1 MKQLADQSPLCDA
14 GTQSRFVFSFNE
26 VEEQRL
32 IKVHFIVKHENLISS
47 YLQEANVQ
55 FIGAHTMIAAT
66 ANDQPT
72 NSLHRL
78 YYRLE
83 NGISFPTSE
92 KEDDLEISD
101 KA

>member
-1 MKQLADQSPLCDA
+1 MNQLADQSPLCDA
-14 GTQSRFVFSFNE
+14 GTQSRFVFSFKE
-26 VEEQRL
+26 VEKQRL
-32 IKVHFIVKHENLISS
+32 LISS

>member
-1 MKQLADQSPLCDA
+1 
-14 GTQSRFVFSFNE
+14 
-26 VEEQRL
+26 
-32 IKVHFIVKHENLISS
+32 
-47 YLQEANVQ
+47 
-55 FIGAHTMIAAT
+55 MIAAK

-78 YYRLE
+78 FYRLE
-83 NGISFPTSE
+83 NGISFTTSE

>member
-1 MKQLADQSPLCDA
+1 
-14 GTQSRFVFSFNE
+14 
-26 VEEQRL
+26 
-32 IKVHFIVKHENLISS
+32 
-47 YLQEANVQ
+47 
-55 FIGAHTMIAAT
+55 MIAAT

-92 KEDDLEISD
+92 KEDDLEIRD